1 MANTLAQL
9 GGTVG
14 VDAAVVSFAFGA
26 HHVAAA
32 HRAALGHMEML
43 APAWAVVQHLNN
55 FGDNIAAALHLHPVA
70 DAHTQP
76 LNFVHVVQRGAA
88 YGGTA
93 DGHGL
98 QPCYRRPLAGAAHLH
113 LDVLDLRFARMR
125 GVLVGYRPARR
136 LSGIARSSCRPMRST
151 FTTMPSV

>member
-55 FGDNIAAALHLHPVA
+55 FGDNIA

-98 QPCYRRPLAGAAHLH
+98 HPCYRRHLAGAAHLH
-113 LDVLDLRFARMR
+113 LDVFD
-125 GVLVGYRPARR
+125 
-136 LSGIARSSCRPMRST
+136 
-151 FTTMPSV
+151 